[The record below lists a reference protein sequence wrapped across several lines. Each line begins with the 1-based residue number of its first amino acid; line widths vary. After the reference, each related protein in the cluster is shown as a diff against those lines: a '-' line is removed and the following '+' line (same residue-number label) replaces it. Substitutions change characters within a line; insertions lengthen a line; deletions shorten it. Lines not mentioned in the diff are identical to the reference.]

1 MNIRGLL
8 RKGYGLLSA
17 APEPANAPQPHEHAV
32 HFYARDETLLTRLEE
47 YVLEGLRLDEVV
59 VVIATPAHRQ
69 QLRDRLA
76 TWELEEAF
84 VGLDAN
90 EMLSR
95 FMVNGMPDAALFERS
110 VGTLLRAHPRIRAY
124 GEMVAILWAEGN
136 VAGTLALEEMWNAMQ
151 QEVAFPLLCAYP
163 LDEDEQ
169 ELGTGL
175 ARICELHT
183 HVQGLAA

>member
-95 FMVNGMPDAALFERS
+95 FMVNGMPDAA
-110 VGTLLRAHPRIRAY
+110 Y